1 VLLFVARRVAISIG
15 MLIATSLLI
24 FVALRLLPGDPI
36 ITRLGATPGI
46 DLDTI
51 QRLREEA
58 GLEAPVLEQY
68 FRWVSGIATGDFGQS
83 FFNQFSVTELIVMRL
98 PATLQLT
105 FTGIVI
111 ATLIAV
117 PAGVWAS
124 LKPLG
129 VVDRIIT
136 ALSTAS
142 IAVPQFIVGIVL
154 ILIFAVQLQWL
165 PARGY
170 VPITESLSENL
181 IRMILPAL
189 TLGIASAPLLLRY
202 LRATMIEVLAAPYI
216 RTAVGKGQSSTGVLL
231 KHALRNALIPTLTM
245 LGLIV
250 GYSLGGVVIIEYVF
264 GIPGVGSLAI
274 EAVFKRDYAVLQSV
288 VLLVAALFLLVSLI
302 VDLLYGV
309 LDPRLRVGQKRG

>member
-1 VLLFVARRVAISIG
+1 

-24 FVALRLLPGDPI
+24 FTVLRLLPGDPI

-46 DLDTI
+46 DAETI
-51 QRLREEA
+51 RRLREEA
-58 GLEAPVLEQY
+58 GLEAPLFEQY
-68 FRWVSGIATGDFGQS
+68 FAWVFGVFRGDFGQS
-83 FFNQFSVTELIVMRL
+83 FFNQFSVTELIILRL

-105 FTGIVI
+105 FTGILV

-124 LKPLG
+124 MRPLG
-129 VVDRIIT
+129 VVDRVIT
-136 ALSTAS
+136 AFSTAS
-142 IAVPQFIVGIVL
+142 IAMPQFIVGIVL

-170 VPITESLSENL
+170 VPLTESVSENL
-181 IRMILPAL
+181 LRMILPAV
-189 TLGIASAPLLLRY
+189 TLGIAGAPLLLRY
-202 LRATMIEVLAAPYI
+202 LRATMIEVLASPYI
-216 RTAVGKGQSSTGVLL
+216 RTAIGKGQTASGVVI

-245 LGLIV
+245 LGLLV

-264 GIPGVGSLAI
+264 GIPGLGSLAI
-274 EAVFKRDYAVLQSV
+274 DAVFKRDYAVLQSV
-288 VLLVAALFLLVSLI
+288 VLLVAGLFILVSLT

-309 LDPRLRVGQKRG
+309 LDPRLRVGRSHG

>member
-1 VLLFVARRVAISIG
+1 MLSFVARRVAISVG
-15 MLIATSLLI
+15 MLVATSLLI
-24 FVALRLLPGDPI
+24 FVVLRLLPGDPI

-46 DLDTI
+46 DPETI

-58 GLEAPVLEQY
+58 GLEAPLLEQY
-68 FRWVSGIATGDFGQS
+68 FTWVGGILRGDFGQS

-105 FTGIVI
+105 FTGILVAI
-111 ATLIAV
+111 IIAV

-129 VVDRIIT
+129 AVDRVIT
-136 ALSTAS
+136 AFSTAS
-142 IAVPQFIVGIVL
+142 IAMPQFIVGIVL
-154 ILIFAVQLQWL
+154 ILIFSVNLQLL

-170 VPITESLSENL
+170 VPFAESPSENL
-181 IRMILPAL
+181 IRMILPSL
-189 TLGIASAPLLLRY
+189 TLGIAAAPLLLRY
-202 LRATMIEVLAAPYI
+202 LRATMIEVLASPYI
-216 RTAVGKGQSSTGVLL
+216 RTAVGKGQTGSGVVI
-231 KHALRNALIPTLTM
+231 KHALRNALIPALTM

-264 GIPGVGSLAI
+264 GIPGLGSLAI
-274 EAVFKRDYAVLQSV
+274 DAVFKRDYAVLQSV
-288 VLLVAALFLLVSLI
+288 VLLVAGLFILVSLV

-309 LDPRLRVGQKRG
+309 LDPRLRVGKARG